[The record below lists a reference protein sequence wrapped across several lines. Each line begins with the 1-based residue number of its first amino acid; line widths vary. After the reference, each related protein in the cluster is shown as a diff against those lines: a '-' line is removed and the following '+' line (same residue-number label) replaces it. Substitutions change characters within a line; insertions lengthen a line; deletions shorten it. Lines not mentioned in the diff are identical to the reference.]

1 MEGQASDR
9 PGEQHDLLTDPVR
22 LAAANINPVTGLS
35 TDYLNHF
42 SEAIM
47 LLDFVLHIPECR
59 DDLARWRPRSY
70 REHFAA
76 SDLRHRDLALA
87 AYNSVEE
94 QTRRQF
100 DATCEA
106 LNIMILSTR
115 AALRAELPEPVVL
128 RVVTDAMA
136 KLKPLFA
143 RASAIIHGRDPAD
156 ADAAETPDFAAL
168 ASFVAAS

>member
-1 MEGQASDR
+1 
-9 PGEQHDLLTDPVR
+9 
-22 LAAANINPVTGLS
+22 
-35 TDYLNHF
+35 
-42 SEAIM
+42 
-47 LLDFVLHIPECR
+47 LDFVLHIPECR
-59 DDLARWRPRSY
+59 EDLARWRPVTY

-94 QTRRQF
+94 QTRRQL
-100 DATCEA
+100 DATCQA
-106 LNIMILSTR
+106 LNVMILSTR
-115 AALRAELPEPVVL
+115 AALNADLPEATGV

-156 ADAAETPDFAAL
+156 AESAQAPDFAAL